1 MATTLISIGHRD
13 LGMFMQD
20 IDMNIKDLGLMNGNR
35 QRATN
40 TLLKLDSL
48 TRTQARDEI
57 IELLFSGDLTQGD
70 ALKILRVQVLGV
82 KQAQFAKMVKVS
94 RKTLS
99 DIENNKGNYSVQTLN
114 QIFRPFGLKV
124 GLVRL

>member
-1 MATTLISIGHRD
+1 
-13 LGMFMQD
+13 MQD